1 MDNNALRELPINE
14 LQVELDKLLQE
25 SINLRILKGSKQK
38 VKPHLFKQTRKAIA
52 CIKTI
57 MAEKLKEGN

>member
-1 MDNNALRELPINE
+1 MDTKALRELPIEE
-14 LQVELDKLLQE
+14 LQAELNKLLQQI
-25 SINLRILKGSKQK
+25 INLRILKGSKQT

-57 MAEKLKEGN
+57 VAEKMREGN